1 MSHPTTMRRAAAVAT
16 SAIAAVALAAPL
28 AQAAPPEETLRS
40 ETPRDLR
47 IGSAVWGEREL
58 LGYDPKNP
66 TEFQEILAAEFD
78 SLTPEND
85 MKWAEIHP
93 EPGVYD
99 FSGADAVVAFAQAND
114 QEVRGHTL
122 LWHSQNPQW
131 VIDGGSTWSCDEARD
146 VLEEHVR
153 TVVGRYAGEI
163 YEWDV
168 ANEIF
173 QDDWDAGGVRLR
185 TEANPFLKACAEDPV
200 ALIGDLFRWA
210 HEEDPE
216 ALLFLN
222 DYNAEGVN
230 TKTDAYYALAQELLA
245 DGVPLHGFGAQ
256 GHLSL
261 MYGFDSSIQENFERF
276 ADLGLKVAVTEAD
289 VRFPLAEDGVP
300 TEAQLATQAERY
312 DAMLEAC
319 LNVAACTS
327 YTVWGF
333 DDSRSWVP
341 GVFAPE
347 GAATIM
353 TEEFEKKPAY
363 FALLE
368 SLTEATP
375 GTSPRTPPGLNKGHL
390 TSASMGR

>member
-1 MSHPTTMRRAAAVAT
+1 MSHPATKRRVAAVA
-16 SAIAAVALAAPL
+16 AVAAATLAVSMSA
-28 AQAAPPEETLRS
+28 AQAGPREPTLRH
-40 ETPRDLR
+40 EAPRDLE
-47 IGSAVWGEREL
+47 IGSAVWGQRDL
-58 LGYDPKNP
+58 LDYNRKKP
-66 TEFQEILAAEFD
+66 TEFQRILGAEFS

-85 MKWAEIHP
+85 MKWAEVHP

-99 FSGADAVVAFAQAND
+99 FSGADAVMAFAKANR

-131 VIDGGSTWSCDEARD
+131 VTDGGATWTCEEARD
-146 VLEEHVR
+146 VLEDHIT

-185 TEANPFLKACAEDPV
+185 TEANPFLRACADDPV
-200 ALIGDLFRWA
+200 ALIGDAFRWA
-210 HEEDPE
+210 HAADPE
-216 ALLFLN
+216 AVLFLN
-222 DYNAEGVN
+222 DYNAEGIN

-261 MYGFDSSIQENFERF
+261 QYGFDTSIQANFERF
-276 ADLGLKVAVTEAD
+276 AALGLKVAVTEAD
-289 VRFPLAEDGVP
+289 VRMPLGEDGEP
-300 TEAQLATQAERY
+300 TAEQIALQAERY

-327 YTVWGF
+327 FTLWGF
-333 DDSRSWVP
+333 DDERSWVP
-341 GVFAPE
+341 FVFPE
-347 GAATIM
+347 GYATVM
-353 TEEFEKKPAY
+353 TEDFVKKPAY
-363 FALLE
+363 YALLE
-368 SLTEATP
+368 SLKEATP
-375 GTSPRTPPGLNKGHL
+375 GKSPRTPPGLN
-390 TSASMGR
+390 R

>member
-1 MSHPTTMRRAAAVAT
+1 MSHLSTPRRVAAAVAAA
-16 SAIAAVALAAPL
+16 AITALAL
-28 AQAAPPEETLRS
+28 SSVSVAQAAPPEPTLRS
-40 ETPRDLR
+40 EAPLDLKV
-47 IGSAVWGEREL
+47 GSAVWGQRDL
-58 LGYDPKNP
+58 LDYDRKNP
-66 TEFQEILAAEFD
+66 TEFQRILAAEFN

-93 EPGVYD
+93 EPDVYD
-99 FSGADAVVAFAQAND
+99 FSGADAVMAFAQANG

-122 LWHSQNPQW
+122 FWHSQNPQW
-131 VIDGGSTWSCDEARD
+131 VTDASDGWTCEEARD
-146 VLEEHVR
+146 VLEDHVR

-200 ALIGDLFRWA
+200 ALIGDLFRWT
-210 HEEDPE
+210 HEVDPE

-222 DYNAEGVN
+222 DYNAEGIN
-230 TKTDAYYALAQELLA
+230 NKTNAYYALAQELLA
-245 DGVPLHGFGAQ
+245 DDVPLHGFGAQ

-261 MYGFDSSIQENFERF
+261 MYGFDESIQENFERF

-289 VRFPLAEDGVP
+289 VRMPLGEDGEP
-300 TEAQLATQAERY
+300 DTAQIALQAERY
-312 DAMLEAC
+312 DKMLEAC
-319 LNVAACTS
+319 INVSACTS

-333 DDSRSWVP
+333 DDERSWVP
-341 GVFAPE
+341 FVFPE
-347 GAATIM
+347 GYATIM

-363 FALLE
+363 YALLE
-368 SLTEATP
+368 SLTDATP
-375 GTSPRTPPGLNKGHL
+375 GKSPRTPPELN
-390 TSASMGR
+390 R

>member
-1 MSHPTTMRRAAAVAT
+1 MRHPFRSLALGVLGTAVA
-16 SAIAAVALAAPL
+16 AGALVPAAS
-28 AQAAPPEETLRS
+28 AAPPEHSHGHQDTLRRQA
-40 ETPRDLR
+40 PRDLE
-47 IGSAVWGEREL
+47 IGSAAWGQRDL
-58 LGYDPKNP
+58 TGYDKHDP
-66 TEFQEILAAEFD
+66 TDYQRVLAREFGSI
-78 SLTPEND
+78 TPEND

-99 FSGADAVVAFAQAND
+99 FSGADAVMDFARAHH

-131 VIDGGSTWSCDEARD
+131 VIDASDDWTCQEARD
-146 VLEEHVR
+146 VLEDHVR

-173 QDDWDAGGVRLR
+173 QDDWDTGGVRLR

-200 ALIGDLFRWA
+200 ALIGDTFRWA
-210 HEEDPE
+210 HEVDPK
-216 ALLFLN
+216 ARLFLN

-261 MYGFDSSIQENFERF
+261 MYGFDTSIQANFERF
-276 ADLGLKVAVTEAD
+276 AALGLDVAVTEAD
-289 VRFPLAEDGVP
+289 VRVPIPDGQDGPTAEQV
-300 TEAQLATQAERY
+300 TLHAERH

-319 LNVAACTS
+319 LAVPSCTS
-327 YTVWGF
+327 FTVWGF
-333 DDSRSWVP
+333 PDANSWVP
-341 GVFAPE
+341 DVFPGE
-347 GAATIM
+347 DWATIF
-353 TEEFEKKPAY
+353 TDDFGPKPAY
-363 FALLE
+363 HAMLA
-368 SLTEATP
+368 SLREATP
-375 GTSPRTPPGLNKGHL
+375 GVSPR
-390 TSASMGR
+390 SGR